1 VNCPEKKDVMNKDFE
16 QVMNAVAN
24 AMDLRP
30 CQILCKRRFQESTNA
45 RWMVVYLLHERG
57 YCSARIAEWMGMT
70 ARNVNAILHSM
81 SRRVSQEDAIC
92 RFLEIARK
100 YLH

>member
-1 VNCPEKKDVMNKDFE
+1 MNRDFE
-16 QVMNAVAN
+16 LIVNAVAN

-30 CQILCKRRFQESTNA
+30 CQILCKRRFQESTDA

-57 YCSARIAEWMGMT
+57 YYSARIAEWMGMT
-70 ARNVNAILHSM
+70 ARNVNIILQSM
-81 SRRVSQEDAIC
+81 SRRVSQGDAIC